1 MKRENKMEH
10 IIEIFKQ
17 EPEFYIGT
25 SCTKEEITHRLIL
38 LNACDFTPPPLE
50 YLQFLTKLNGIHS
63 QDAKLYGCYELSNN
77 IFLDFVDKNLLLDR
91 NDKKCIII
99 LGENIMDYLAYNNN
113 NKIYETR
120 DKQTDE
126 VTFTFNT
133 LEDALSYFFDLEE

>member
-1 MKRENKMEH
+1 MEH

-77 IFLDFVDKNLLLDR
+77 IFLDFVDKNLLASLQLSSVILLFR
-91 NDKKCIII
+91 SIVLLIIP
-99 LGENIMDYLAYNNN
+99 AS
-113 NKIYETR
+113 
-120 DKQTDE
+120 
-126 VTFTFNT
+126 V
-133 LEDALSYFFDLEE
+133 